1 MKTYEQTRRLGSQ
14 PAVIFVLSNSSK
26 LPATLQVNKPV
37 PVSLNWLV
45 LNLLHLY
52 WALIQ
57 EPSML
62 EREHPVMPLCT
73 RVFSFIYRCLRD
85 LEQLKAHVV
94 ANNTIYFF
102 VQQQKTLSFRIQ
114 KAFTISPDQ
123 PLSAGC
129 RGG

>member
-1 MKTYEQTRRLGSQ
+1 MPDKHDKEKKVKTYEQTRRLGSQ
-14 PAVIFVLSNSSK
+14 PAVIIVLSNSWK

-62 EREHPVMPLCT
+62 EREHPVIP
-73 RVFSFIYRCLRD
+73 S
-85 LEQLKAHVV
+85 
-94 ANNTIYFF
+94 
-102 VQQQKTLSFRIQ
+102 
-114 KAFTISPDQ
+114 
-123 PLSAGC
+123 
-129 RGG
+129 